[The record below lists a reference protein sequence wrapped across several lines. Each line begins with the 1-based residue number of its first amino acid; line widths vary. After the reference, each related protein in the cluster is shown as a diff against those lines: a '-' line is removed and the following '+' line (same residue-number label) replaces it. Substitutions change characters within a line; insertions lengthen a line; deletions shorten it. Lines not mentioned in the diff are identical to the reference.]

1 MNATTMRATMPT
13 REHTKG
19 TTRIGVE
26 YGVVAVKKQTRYFS
40 ITVAG
45 APQHELVLKLW
56 PDLAPLVALHLS
68 DVDGAPHSAEANGWY
83 WLAGAC
89 GGLGE
94 EVHGANGDPKRTAAE
109 CLKTFADHGRI
120 TLDHARTIASA
131 AKWAASRPGAEPRK
145 LWTAICDNMR
155 PRWKAEADAARK
167 QFGI

>member
-1 MNATTMRATMPT
+1 MPT

-94 EVHGANGDPKRTAAE
+94 EVHGANGDPNTLYFTDGIDGE
-109 CLKTFADHGRI
+109 THGLFGAI
-120 TLDHARTIASA
+120 ESVPLMGASTLTHHSDM
-131 AKWAASRPGAEPRK
+131 
-145 LWTAICDNMR
+145 LLV
-155 PRWKAEADAARK
+155 
-167 QFGI
+167 